1 MSKSTPKS
9 AAKAAVP
16 APATQAAAPAS
27 PAVIAAAAATPE
39 PISAHRALH
48 QRDISN
54 RLRRIEGQV
63 RALVH
68 MIDEGRPCED
78 IAQQMAAARKALD
91 KAFYRMMACS
101 MMEAA
106 GSADAE
112 NDLERSTRILEKYA

>member
-1 MSKSTPKS
+1 MSKSTPK
-9 AAKAAVP
+9 P
-16 APATQAAAPAS
+16 APKTALQAS
-27 PAVIAAAAATPE
+27 DNLVAVTALPAAAAAPE
-39 PISAHRALH
+39 PISAHRAMH

-63 RALVH
+63 RALVQ
-68 MIDEGRPCED
+68 MIDDGRPCED
-78 IAQQMAAARKALD
+78 VAQQMAAARKALD

-106 GSADAE
+106 GSTDAE

>member
-1 MSKSTPKS
+1 MSKSTPKT
-9 AAKAAVP
+9 APKTAQQAP
-16 APATQAAAPAS
+16 APLLAATAL
-27 PAVIAAAAATPE
+27 AAATASTE
-39 PISAHRALH
+39 PSAHRAQH

-63 RALVH
+63 RALVQ

-91 KAFYRMMACS
+91 KAFYRMMACT
-101 MMEAA
+101 MMDAA

-112 NDLERSTRILEKYA
+112 HDLERSTRILEKYA